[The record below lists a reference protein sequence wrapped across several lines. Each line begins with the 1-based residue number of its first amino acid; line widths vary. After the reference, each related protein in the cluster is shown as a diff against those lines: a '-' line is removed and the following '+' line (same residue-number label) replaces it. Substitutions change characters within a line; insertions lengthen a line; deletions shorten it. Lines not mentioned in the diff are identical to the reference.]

1 MRWKGGFTIEKS
13 PFICQIKALL
23 VYSRNNQVDAQK
35 DVKTQDYPQR
45 PGIKGGK
52 CQKHTFVASV
62 ATSTRICPFNVH
74 IFTLV
79 TLLLLNLGGQMQGDL
94 WMVGQWSQKYQE
106 RQACAYTSNHH
117 WTPLRIEA
125 KHAHYE
131 ALVFLPHLLSNWLRR
146 KPFWKIGLACCQI
159 EEASRGL
166 ELALLHISDVF
177 WQSIFFIYLVRYIH
191 LPSCQSNSAVPKMQ
205 LRFFFKKSNSFLFFA
220 DLRKIYFTGYCKIFE
235 MIFLR
240 VRLSSWFYNTNYK

>member
-1 MRWKGGFTIEKS
+1 MRWKGGFAIEKS

-62 ATSTRICPFNVH
+62 ATSTRICPFNVD

-146 KPFWKIGLACCQI
+146 KPFWKIGLACCLK
-159 EEASRGL
+159 EEARGL
-166 ELALLHISDVF
+166 KLALLHISDVF
-177 WQSIFFIYLVRYIH
+177 WQSIF
-191 LPSCQSNSAVPKMQ
+191 
-205 LRFFFKKSNSFLFFA
+205 
-220 DLRKIYFTGYCKIFE
+220 
-235 MIFLR
+235 
-240 VRLSSWFYNTNYK
+240 LSI

>member
-1 MRWKGGFTIEKS
+1 MNKNKTRSKPCKLFWKLYVNCLLYDVIFNFYTHYIFGSLENALKGGVTIEKS

-125 KHAHYE
+125 KHAHYQ

-146 KPFWKIGLACCQI
+146 KPFWKIGLACCQK

-177 WQSIFFIYLVRYIH
+177 WQSIFFYLFSKIH
-191 LPSCQSNSAVPKMQ
+191 TSAIMSKQFRRP
-205 LRFFFKKSNSFLFFA
+205 
-220 DLRKIYFTGYCKIFE
+220 
-235 MIFLR
+235 
-240 VRLSSWFYNTNYK
+240 